1 MMLDKSALTTHGS
14 MTLFVLLW
22 SGGAIFSKLGLAY
35 ASPFAFL
42 LLRFLI
48 ALGVLL
54 AFAMHRG
61 RWLPAP
67 GTRMQVA
74 ATGLLLTGCYTICY
88 LLALEFGVTPGV
100 LATVLGVQPI
110 LTLLLVERRFSA
122 YRIAG
127 LGLALVGLTLVVGYG
142 AGMARLSTAGM
153 GYALAALACVT
164 IGTIM
169 QKRTPQNPAD
179 VLPLQYVMGLL
190 LCLAFVPFQPMR
202 VEFTAG
208 LLAALVWMGVLISV
222 GATLLLYR
230 LIQRGNLVNVTS
242 LFYLVPA
249 VTVAMDYVFLGN
261 RPAPLSLAGMGLILA
276 GLALVFKTAKV

>member
-142 AGMARLSTAGM
+142 AGMAWLSTAGM

-169 QKRTPQNPAD
+169 QKRTPQNPVD

-261 RPAPLSLAGMGLILA
+261 RPAPLSLVGMGLILA
-276 GLALVFKTAKV
+276 GLALVFKTAKA